1 MQYIEKSDIL
11 FIINPKAGTSK
22 IDSIIN
28 LLIENDLQYFLT
40 NNLLELDKLMSKEIS
55 NFKVFVA
62 VGGDGTVNS
71 LSKYL
76 INQNQK
82 ALAVLPTGSGNGFA
96 FELGFDIKLENLLKQ
111 ILTGKLI
118 EIDVLTIND
127 KSFINVAGIGLDA
140 DVALRFQKTKR
151 GFLNYIISTFISY
164 IKFKPFKAT
173 IYINGIE
180 ITDTFK
186 MISIAN
192 TRQFGNNA
200 FISPNS
206 KPYDGKYEIVTIKSI
221 PLIQSIPFIY
231 RLFKGNLVNSKYV
244 NFITCHQ
251 KIIIKA
257 DCYKYHFDGDPL
269 LSDGVY
275 KVDINKMCL
284 KVVKT
289 AYDK

>member
-22 IDSIIN
+22 IDSIIKS
-28 LLIENDLQYFLT
+28 LIKNDVKYVLT
-40 NNLLELDKLMSKEIS
+40 NSLLEFDKLMNKEIS

-71 LSKYL
+71 LAKYL

-96 FELGFDIKLENLLKQ
+96 YELGFDIKLENLLKQ
-111 ILTGKLI
+111 ILTGKII

-151 GFLNYIISTFISY
+151 GFLNYIISTFISF

-173 IYINGIE
+173 IYNNGIE
-180 ITDTFK
+180 ISDTFK

-206 KPYDGKYEIVTIKSI
+206 KPYDGKYEIVTIKPIS
-221 PLIQSIPFIY
+221 LIYSIPFVY
-231 RLFKGNLVNSKYV
+231 RLFKGNLVNSKFV
-244 NFITCHQ
+244 NFITCNQ
-251 KIIIKA
+251 RIIIKT
-257 DCYKYHFDGDPL
+257 DCSKYHFDGDPL
-269 LSDGVY
+269 LSNGVY
-275 KVDINKMCL
+275 EVDIKIMCL
-284 KVVKT
+284 NVVKIENEN
-289 AYDK
+289 